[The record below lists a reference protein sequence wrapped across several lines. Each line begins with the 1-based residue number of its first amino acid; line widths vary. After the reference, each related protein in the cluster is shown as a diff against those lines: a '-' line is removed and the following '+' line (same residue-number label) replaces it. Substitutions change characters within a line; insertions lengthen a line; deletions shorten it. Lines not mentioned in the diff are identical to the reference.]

1 MGGGGSK
8 IFFDEKTGALTLIDG
23 NSSETIAPDDKIDL
37 ENYIGAIQKAQAN
50 GLKSVRSSGSMNMGS
65 FQESSRMESV
75 VKGEELPSVRAIQ
88 IKNPPIRAVVYIDA
102 KGTSKFLYKND
113 PQGLIK
119 LIPGGFEAGGG
130 GKDQGSMNV
139 GGKDQGS
146 MNVGGKDQGS
156 MNVGGKDQGSMN
168 VGPTVAT
175 KDAWC
180 PNGCINPNHP
190 EFIQMRKGMQC
201 IGEILTPI
209 LTATQKEAA
218 EMGMKK
224 CMAAQAQQAQ
234 QAPPN
239 PPTVPAPPGVSTYA
253 FEGAINQFTAGT
265 GYPNWVI
272 LVAIFAVMTALAVA
286 KKM

>member
-50 GLKSVRSSGSMNMGS
+50 GLKSIRSSGSMNMGS

-146 MNVGGKDQGS
+146 MNVG
-156 MNVGGKDQGSMN
+156 
-168 VGPTVAT
+168 PAVAT

-180 PNGCINPNHP
+180 PNGCISPNHP
-190 EFIQMRKGMQC
+190 EIIQMRKGMQC
-201 IGEILTPI
+201 ISETLTPI

-224 CMAAQAQQAQ
+224 CMAAQEQQAQ

>member
-50 GLKSVRSSGSMNMGS
+50 GLKSIRSSGSMNMGS

-139 GGKDQGS
+139 G
-146 MNVGGKDQGS
+146 
-156 MNVGGKDQGSMN
+156 
-168 VGPTVAT
+168 PAVAT

-180 PNGCINPNHP
+180 PNGCISPNHP
-190 EFIQMRKGMQC
+190 EIIQMRKGMQC
-201 IGEILTPI
+201 ISETLTPI

-224 CMAAQAQQAQ
+224 CMAAQEQQAQ

>member
-139 GGKDQGS
+139 GPTTTQS
-146 MNVGGKDQGS
+146 MAEGGKDQG
-156 MNVGGKDQGSMN
+156 
-168 VGPTVAT
+168 PTVAT
-175 KDAWC
+175 NDAWC
-180 PNGCINPNHP
+180 PNGCISPNHP
-190 EFIQMRKGMQC
+190 DIIQMRKGMQC
-201 IGEILTPI
+201 IGETLTPI

-218 EMGMKK
+218 KMGMEK
-224 CMAAQAQQAQ
+224 CMAAQAQQA
-234 QAPPN
+234 PSN

>member
-50 GLKSVRSSGSMNMGS
+50 GLKSIRSSGSMNMGS
-65 FQESSRMESV
+65 FQESSRMERV
-75 VKGEELPSVRAIQ
+75 VKGEELPSVLAIQ

-130 GKDQGSMNV
+130 GKVQGSMNV

-146 MNVGGKDQGS
+146 MAE
-156 MNVGGKDQGSMN
+156 GGKDQGSMN

-175 KDAWC
+175 NDAWC
-180 PNGCINPNHP
+180 PNGCISPNHP
-190 EFIQMRKGMQC
+190 EIIQMRKGMQC
-201 IGEILTPI
+201 IGETLTPI

-224 CMAAQAQQAQ
+224 CMAAQAQ